1 MQWFFTIPPQLFIQ
15 LLQFL
20 DLVLVGLLLYLIL
33 SFSSDRRTL
42 LMVRGFLILL
52 VVHLISQRILKLAL
66 LSFILD
72 KLVTGTAVAMSVMLQ
87 PELRRFLEQMG
98 RGNLGELIRPT
109 QVRRDASKPD
119 RLVDGIIDAVKEL
132 SQNRTGALIIFETG
146 EPIAET
152 DFQVPGIRLN
162 AELSTELLQTIF
174 QSTTP
179 LHDGAVLV
187 RQDRVVAAGVIL
199 PLSSK
204 LNAPRQIGTRHR
216 AAMGITEL
224 IDSCFCVVVSE
235 ETGSIAIAEHGSLE
249 RPVTSTKLREFLD
262 AKLVFNRPTTL
273 VRNMSFF
280 SWLRGKLQHTTSQ
293 KK

>member
-1 MQWFFTIPPQLFIQ
+1 MQWFAIPPQVSTQILQ
-15 LLQFL
+15 LL
-20 DLVLVGLLLYLIL
+20 DLVLVGLLLYLVL

-42 LMVRGFLILL
+42 LMVRGFLVLL
-52 VVHLISQRILKLAL
+52 VIHLISQRILRLAL

-72 KLVTGTAVAMSVMLQ
+72 KLVTGTAVAMAVMLQ

-98 RGNLGELIRPT
+98 RGNLWELLRPT
-109 QVRRDASKPD
+109 QTRRDASKPD
-119 RLVDGIIDAVKEL
+119 RIIEGIIDAVKEL

-146 EPIAET
+146 EPIADT

-162 AELSTELLQTIF
+162 AELSAELLQTIF

-187 RQDRVVAAGVIL
+187 RQDRVVAAGIIL

-224 IDSCFCVVVSE
+224 IDTCFCVVISE

-249 RPVTSTKLREFLD
+249 RPVTSKKLREFLD
-262 AKLVFNRPTTL
+262 VKLVFNRPTTL

-280 SWLRGKLQHTTSQ
+280 SRLQGKLQQTRSR

>member
-1 MQWFFTIPPQLFIQ
+1 MQWFAIPPQVFTQILQ
-15 LLQFL
+15 LL
-20 DLVLVGLLLYLIL
+20 DLVLVGLLLYLVL

-42 LMVRGFLILL
+42 LMVRGFLVLL
-52 VVHLISQRILKLAL
+52 VIHLISQRILRLAL

-72 KLVTGTAVAMSVMLQ
+72 KLVTGTAVAMAVMLQ

-98 RGNLGELIRPT
+98 RGNLWELLRPT
-109 QVRRDASKPD
+109 QTRRDASKPD
-119 RLVDGIIDAVKEL
+119 RIIEGIIDAVKEL

-146 EPIAET
+146 EPITDT

-162 AELSTELLQTIF
+162 AELSAELLQTIF

-187 RQDRVVAAGVIL
+187 RQDRVVAAGIIL

-224 IDSCFCVVVSE
+224 IDTCFCVVISE

-249 RPVTSTKLREFLD
+249 RPVTSKKLREFLD
-262 AKLVFNRPTTL
+262 VKLVFNRPTTL

-280 SWLRGKLQHTTSQ
+280 SRLQGKLQQTRSR

>member
-1 MQWFFTIPPQLFIQ
+1 MQWFAIPPQVFTQILQ
-15 LLQFL
+15 LL
-20 DLVLVGLLLYLIL
+20 DLVLVGLLLYLVL

-42 LMVRGFLILL
+42 LMVRGFLVLL
-52 VVHLISQRILKLAL
+52 VIHLISQRILRLAL

-72 KLVTGTAVAMSVMLQ
+72 KLVTGTAVAMAVMLQ

-98 RGNLGELIRPT
+98 RGNLWELLRPT
-109 QVRRDASKPD
+109 QTRRDASKPD
-119 RLVDGIIDAVKEL
+119 RIIEGIIDAVKEL

-146 EPIAET
+146 EPIADT

-162 AELSTELLQTIF
+162 AELSAELLQTIF

-187 RQDRVVAAGVIL
+187 RQDRVVAAGIIL

-224 IDSCFCVVVSE
+224 IDTCFCVVISE

-249 RPVTSTKLREFLD
+249 RPVTSKKLREFLD
-262 AKLVFNRPTTL
+262 VKLVFNRPTTL

-280 SWLRGKLQHTTSQ
+280 SRLQGKLQQTRSR

>member
-1 MQWFFTIPPQLFIQ
+1 MQWFAIPPQVFTQILQ
-15 LLQFL
+15 LL
-20 DLVLVGLLLYLIL
+20 DLVLVGLLLYLVL

-42 LMVRGFLILL
+42 LMVRGFLVLL
-52 VVHLISQRILKLAL
+52 VIHLISQRILRLAL

-72 KLVTGTAVAMSVMLQ
+72 KLVTGTAVAMAVMLQ

-98 RGNLGELIRPT
+98 RGNLWELLRPT
-109 QVRRDASKPD
+109 QTRRDASKPD
-119 RLVDGIIDAVKEL
+119 RIIEGIIDAVKEL

-146 EPIAET
+146 EPIADK

-162 AELSTELLQTIF
+162 AELSAELLQTIF

-187 RQDRVVAAGVIL
+187 RQDRVVAAGIIL

-224 IDSCFCVVVSE
+224 IDTCFCVVISE

-249 RPVTSTKLREFLD
+249 RPVTSKKLREFLD
-262 AKLVFNRPTTL
+262 VKLVFNRPTTL

-280 SWLRGKLQHTTSQ
+280 SRLQGKLQQTRSR

>member
-1 MQWFFTIPPQLFIQ
+1 MQWFSLTQPQMLAQ
-15 LLQFL
+15 LVLLL
-20 DLVLVGLLLYLIL
+20 DLALVGLLLYLIL

-42 LMVRGFLILL
+42 LMVRGFLLLL
-52 VVHLISQRILKLAL
+52 VVHLISQRILRLAL

-72 KLVTGTAVAMSVMLQ
+72 KLVTGTAVAMAVMLQ

-98 RGNLGELIRPT
+98 RGNLWQLLRPST
-109 QVRRDASKPD
+109 TRRDAAKPD
-119 RLVDGIIDAVKEL
+119 RLIDGIVDAVKEL
-132 SQNRTGALIIFETG
+132 SQSRVGALIIFETG
-146 EPIAET
+146 EPIADT
-152 DFQVPGIRLN
+152 DFQVPGVRLN

-179 LHDGAVLV
+179 LHDGATLV
-187 RQDRVVAAGVIL
+187 RQDRIVAAGVIL

-224 IDSCFCVVVSE
+224 IDNCFCVVVSE
-235 ETGSIAIAEHGSLE
+235 ETGSIAIAERGSLE
-249 RPVTSTKLREFLD
+249 RPVTSAKLRQFLD
-262 AKLVFNRPTTL
+262 AKLILNRPTTL

-280 SWLRGKLQHTTSQ
+280 SWLQGKIQQSSR

>member
-1 MQWFFTIPPQLFIQ
+1 MQWFPYISPELITQLVS
-15 LLQFL
+15 LL
-20 DLVLVGLLLYLIL
+20 DLALVGLLLYLIL

-52 VVHLISQRILKLAL
+52 VIHLISQRILRLVL
-66 LSFILD
+66 LSFILE
-72 KLVTGTAVAMSVMLQ
+72 KLVTGTAVAMAVMLQ

-98 RGNLGELIRPT
+98 RGNLWQLLRPM
-109 QVRRDASKPD
+109 QARRDSTRPD
-119 RLVDGIIDAVKEL
+119 PIIDAILEAVKEL
-132 SQNRTGALIIFETG
+132 SQNRIGALIIFETG
-146 EPIAET
+146 EPIADT

-162 AELSTELLQTIF
+162 AELTTELLQTIF

-179 LHDGAVLV
+179 LHDGATLV

-224 IDSCFCVVVSE
+224 IDSCFCIVVSE

-249 RPVTSTKLREFLD
+249 RPVTSAKLREFLD
-262 AKLVFNRPTTL
+262 AKLIFNRPTTL

-280 SWLRGKLQHTTSQ
+280 SWLQGKIQQPSIR

>member
-1 MQWFFTIPPQLFIQ
+1 MQWFSSILPTLPAQLV
-15 LLQFL
+15 LLL
-20 DLVLVGLLLYLIL
+20 DIALVGLLLYLIL

-42 LMVRGFLILL
+42 LMVRGFLLLL
-52 VVHLISQRILKLAL
+52 VVHLISQRILRLAL

-72 KLVTGTAVAMSVMLQ
+72 KLVTGTAVAMAVMLQ

-98 RGNLGELIRPT
+98 RGNLWQLLRPSQT
-109 QVRRDASKPD
+109 RRDAAKPD
-119 RLVDGIIDAVKEL
+119 RLIDGIVDAVKEL
-132 SQNRTGALIIFETG
+132 SQSRVGALIIFETG
-146 EPIAET
+146 EPIADT
-152 DFQVPGIRLN
+152 DFQVPGVRLN
-162 AELSTELLQTIF
+162 AELSSELLQTIF
-174 QSTTP
+174 QSSTP
-179 LHDGAVLV
+179 LHDGATLV

-249 RPVTSTKLREFLD
+249 RPVTSAKLRQFLD
-262 AKLVFNRPTTL
+262 AKLIFNRPTTL

-280 SWLRGKLQHTTSQ
+280 SWLQGKIQTPSR